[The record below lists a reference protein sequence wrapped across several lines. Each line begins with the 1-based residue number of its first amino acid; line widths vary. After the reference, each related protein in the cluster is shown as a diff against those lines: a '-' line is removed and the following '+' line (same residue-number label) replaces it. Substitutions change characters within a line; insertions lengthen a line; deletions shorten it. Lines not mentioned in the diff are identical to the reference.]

1 MKTIKTAIV
10 LTAAILSLASFANE
24 EKLESA
30 FNYDYVSIE
39 LGSLEV
45 DGLSGSFDFT
55 GVSGSFSLSDD
66 YYVTLSNFSDR
77 ESGGDISISIFGM
90 GSHYTLTDTTDLVNE
105 IVLIDMQASS
115 GGVSASADGVGVR
128 LGIKNKIN
136 EYINIGAGISYVS
149 MEGESDT
156 EFNFGAEFEMP
167 ITKELYLGAE
177 FVSDGDVS
185 TKSIGLKY
193 KLF

>member
-1 MKTIKTAIV
+1 MKTIKTALV
-10 LTAAILSLASFANE
+10 LATTILSFASFANIE
-24 EKLESA
+24 QKSKSA
-30 FNYDYVSIE
+30 FNYDYISIE

-45 DGLSGSFDFT
+45 EGLSGSLDFT

-77 ESGGDISISIFGM
+77 ESGGDISISAYGI
-90 GSHYTLTDTTDLVNE
+90 GSHYALTDTTDLVNE
-105 IVLIDMQASS
+105 IVLIDIQASA
-115 GGVSASADGVGVR
+115 GGVSASADGVGIQ

-136 EYINIGAGISYVS
+136 KYINIGAGINYIT

-156 EFNFGAEFEMP
+156 EFDFGAEFEMP
-167 ITKELYLGAE
+167 ITKELYLGAK

-193 KLF
+193 NL